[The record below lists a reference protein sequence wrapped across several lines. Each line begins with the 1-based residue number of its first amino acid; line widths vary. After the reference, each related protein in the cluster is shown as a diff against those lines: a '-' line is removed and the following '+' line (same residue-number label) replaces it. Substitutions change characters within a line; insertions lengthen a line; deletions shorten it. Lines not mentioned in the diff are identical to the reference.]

1 MVFAADIITML
12 DQTLAK
18 LSICALYYRIF
29 GVNRAYRPWIYLIG
43 AVQIA
48 TYMALL
54 IMQFLQCQP
63 LNKFWRYWVPGYCM
77 PETTILLAL
86 EPPNALV
93 DFALVALALAMI
105 RPLQMQSSAKLK
117 LRLLFGLGS
126 L

>member
-1 MVFAADIITML
+1 
-12 DQTLAK
+12 
-18 LSICALYYRIF
+18 
-29 GVNRAYRPWIYLIG
+29 
-43 AVQIA
+43 
-48 TYMALL
+48 
-54 IMQFLQCQP
+54 
-63 LNKFWRYWVPGYCM
+63 M